1 MIHITKKSMF
11 HRSVSI
17 FKFNEEHYALKDAAG
32 QSWPNY
38 IGPKREKA
46 QACLTN
52 PVFTPFSLKVAW
64 SGMFLIGHIRKTRET
79 LMMIR

>member
-1 MIHITKKSMF
+1 MHGTHVTLSDLHHEKGNVRTF
-11 HRSVSI
+11 FFYI
-17 FKFNEEHYALKDAAG
+17 FKCNEEHCTLKSTAG

-38 IGPKREKA
+38 IGSKREKA

-64 SGMFLIGHIRKTRET
+64 SGMFLIV
-79 LMMIR
+79 